1 MSDHVSLLFASK
13 FSIVR
18 QNYNSVCALL
28 SIVNRHPNAQSEL
41 GVRVQSGIC
50 GSIAHVLGGGA
61 MAFLYGIFSDERL
74 IGK

>member
-1 MSDHVSLLFASK
+1 MSNHVSLLFASK
-13 FSIVR
+13 FSIVGKIITAI
-18 QNYNSVCALL
+18 VPLL

-61 MAFLYGIFSDERL
+61 MAFLYGICSDERL